1 MQSSKYAYMDDE
13 SNPILGKLTFR
24 ISWITG
30 LQTVRSFEEFED
42 ENLEEYEPLFVSS
55 VYQNLRKR

>member
-13 SNPILGKLTFR
+13 SNPILEKLTFR